1 MLKNIKS
8 FYFSKIL
15 FSYVDE
21 RNKLKLVKYNKNLQY
36 YINIS
41 IINYKYFTG
50 KHIIYKHNKTGKEYI
65 GYDDFLIYEGGY
77 LKGERSGIGKE
88 YNYGGNLIYQG
99 EFLNG
104 KRNGKGKEYYK
115 LTVIF
120 DGEYLNGKRNGKGK
134 EYYNNGKIK
143 FDGEYLNGKKYVGTS
158 YDDKG
163 NIINK
168 QNNINGEYNNNKT
181 KLNNKFHV
189 KLYKYKF
196 TGELLYSDP
205 YLNDRNI
212 KGKIYDSSNNL
223 IDKLTNGKGIIKVY
237 DENNILKYE
246 GEYLSGKKHGKG
258 KEYYNNGKLKYEGE
272 YLYGVYLKGKFYV
285 NGKLEYEG
293 EYFFNKKW
301 NGIGYDENGNIIYK
315 LKNGK
320 GKVKEYN
327 LNDGKLIFEGEY
339 LNGRKNGKGKDYHFS
354 FGKLKFEGEYKNGK
368 RTGKGKEYYNDGRLM
383 YEGEFFNDE
392 KVYKMKK

>member
-50 KHIIYKHNKTGKEYI
+50 KHIIYKYNKTGKEYI

-88 YNYGGNLIYQG
+88 YNYDGNLIYQG

-181 KLNNKFHV
+181 KLNNKPHA

-196 TGELLYSDP
+196 TGELLYGDP

-223 IDKLTNGKGIIKVY
+223 IDKLIF
-237 DENNILKYE
+237 EC
-246 GEYLSGKKHGKG
+246 EYLNWKKHGKG
-258 KEYYNNGKLKYEGE
+258 KEYNYDGQLK
-272 YLYGVYLKGKFYV
+272 
-285 NGKLEYEG
+285 
-293 EYFFNKKW
+293 
-301 NGIGYDENGNIIYK
+301 
-315 LKNGK
+315 
-320 GKVKEYN
+320 
-327 LNDGKLIFEGEY
+327 FEGEY
-339 LNGRKNGKGKDYHFS
+339 LNDKKWNGKFKHVFNNEIIY
-354 FGKLKFEGEYKNGK
+354 ECEYKNG
-368 RTGKGKEYYNDGRLM
+368 E
-383 YEGEFFNDE
+383 EQ
-392 KVYKMKK
+392 KKSNNKCFIY